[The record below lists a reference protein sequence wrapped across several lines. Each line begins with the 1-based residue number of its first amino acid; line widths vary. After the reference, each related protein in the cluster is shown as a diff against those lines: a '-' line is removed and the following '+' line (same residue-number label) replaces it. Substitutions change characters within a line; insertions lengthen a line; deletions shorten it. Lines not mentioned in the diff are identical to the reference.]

1 MPIDPPTAPGSGA
14 APGKA
19 ILLGE
24 HFVVH
29 GAPAL
34 AVPVRG
40 RTVEVAVTPGPSPW
54 RCPPEALEHVR
65 RMVAPLGV
73 DPDAI
78 GLVVG
83 GTLPIGSG
91 LGSSAALAVA
101 LVRALGATEREE
113 VRRLAHGLERLAH
126 GRPSGVDD
134 SVAAYGQPVWFEA
147 GQVTPVDAPESR
159 PLWIATTPRGPSTR
173 VAVEAVA
180 DWAEAHLRRF
190 ETLLDASRRDTEAAR
205 GLLADGAWAPLGR
218 LLDRGHERLREVG
231 VSTDTLDAV
240 CAAARDAGA
249 WGAKLTGAGM
259 GGAALILAPKTL
271 DLRAALVQAGAQE
284 VFPA

>member
-1 MPIDPPTAPGSGA
+1 MSLPLLSGSGVGS

-19 ILLGE
+19 IVLGE

-40 RTVEVAVTPGPSPW
+40 REVVVHVAPGTAPW
-54 RCPPEALEHVR
+54 RCAPAAVGHVR
-65 RMVAPLGV
+65 SMLERLGL

-78 GLVVG
+78 TLELG

-101 LVRALGATEREE
+101 LVRALGVSDRDE
-113 VRRLAHGLERLAH
+113 VRRIAHDLERLAH

-134 SVAAYGQPVWFEA
+134 AVAAYGKPVWFEA
-147 GQVTPVDAPESR
+147 GSITPVDASEDA
-159 PLWIATTPRGPSTR
+159 PLWIATTPPGPSTR

-180 DWAEAHLRRF
+180 RWREAHPTRF
-190 ETLLDASRRDTEAAR
+190 GALLAASREDTELAR
-205 GLLADGAWAPLGR
+205 RWLVAGAWERLGA
-218 LLDRGHERLREVG
+218 LLNAGHERLVEVG
-231 VSTDTLDAV
+231 VSTPILDAV
-240 CAAARDAGA
+240 CEAARANGA

-259 GGAALILAPKTL
+259 GGAVLILAPKTL
-271 DLRAALVQAGAQE
+271 DLRAALRHAGAQE

>member
-1 MPIDPPTAPGSGA
+1 MTLSPPSEPGVGV

-40 RTVEVAVTPGPSPW
+40 REVEVRVSPGPGEW
-54 RCPPEALEHVR
+54 RVQGNALAYVRTMVEH
-65 RMVAPLGV
+65 LGL
-73 DPDAI
+73 DPD
-78 GLVVG
+78 GLALTVG

-101 LVRALGATEREE
+101 LVRALGVRDTEE

-134 SVAAYGQPVWFEA
+134 AVAAYGRPVWFE
-147 GQVTPVDAPESR
+147 GGVVTPIEAPAAL
-159 PLWIATTPRGPSTR
+159 PLWIATTPPGPSTK
-173 VAVEAVA
+173 VAVASVA
-180 DWAEAHLRRF
+180 RWGEAHPERF
-190 ETLLDASRRDTEAAR
+190 GRLLDASRADTER
-205 GLLADGAWAPLGR
+205 GRELLAAGAWERLGA
-218 LLDRGHERLREVG
+218 LLDDAHVRLSEVG
-231 VSTDTLDAV
+231 VSTPTLDAV
-240 CAAARDAGA
+240 CAAAREAGA

-259 GGAALILAPKTL
+259 GGAALVLAPNDL

-284 VFPA
+284 VFAA

>member
-1 MPIDPPTAPGSGA
+1 MVLSPPTGPGVGS

-19 ILLGE
+19 IVLGE

-40 RTVEVAVTPGPSPW
+40 REVVVRVAPGAGPW
-54 RCPPEALEHVR
+54 RC
-65 RMVAPLGV
+65 APAAVGHLRAMLAHLGL

-78 GLVVG
+78 TLELA

-101 LVRALGATEREE
+101 MVRALGVSEQED
-113 VRRLAHGLERLAH
+113 VRHIAHDLERLAH

-134 SVAAYGQPVWFEA
+134 AVAAYGQPVWFEA
-147 GQVTPVDAPESR
+147 GTVTPVEAAHDC
-159 PLWIATTPRGPSTR
+159 PLWIAMTPPGPSTR
-173 VAVEAVA
+173 IAVEAVA
-180 DWAEAHLRRF
+180 RWRDAHRARF
-190 ETLLDASRRDTEAAR
+190 DALLTASREDAERAR
-205 GLLADGAWAPLGR
+205 GWLVAGAWERLGA
-218 LLDRGHERLREVG
+218 LLNAGHERLVEVG
-231 VSTDTLDAV
+231 VSTPALDAV
-240 CAAARDAGA
+240 CQAARESGA

-259 GGAALILAPKTL
+259 GGAVLILAPKSL
-271 DLRAALVQAGAQE
+271 DLRAALRHAGAQE